1 MKKQTIISI
10 IVLILVVILAIGVSL
25 YLNRQPQGEQPE
37 NNPQTSE
44 YNKPFEKYAGTVT
57 GAQAKELC
65 ELVKEHN
72 EANSEDAT
80 KNIAVQRAS
89 AEGIIAPPAS
99 PVSPI
104 TVNSIKSSI
113 NEDKQYTVDFGYN
126 KTTGNIVVV
135 GIVDK

>member
-10 IVLILVVILAIGVSL
+10 IVLILVVILAIFVSIQ
-25 YLNRQPQGEQPE
+25 LNKQPQEEQG
-37 NNPQTSE
+37 NNPTTTSE
-44 YNKPFEKYAGTVT
+44 YNKPFEKYAGTLT
-57 GAQAKELC
+57 GTQAKELC
-65 ELVKEHN
+65 DLIKAHN
-72 EANSEDAT
+72 ETNSEDAT

-113 NEDKQYTVDFGYN
+113 NAEKEYTVNFGYN
-126 KTTGNIVVV
+126 PTTGNIVVA